1 MRALPLVLVQLAF
14 ACLALLLAK
23 LDWLLTRCRYRLV
36 DNEPPKVDS
45 DAASSKL
52 ACDSS
57 LLEECKD
64 DPGWFLNNI
73 ENTDDNTIRYI
84 REQLEATALGQK
96 YVAESR
102 RLYAVLRPT
111 RVEDMRRIENITAH
125 ASHSEILP
133 TIHSLRASMCS

>member
-1 MRALPLVLVQLAF
+1 VRALPLVLVQLAF

-23 LDWLLTRCRYRLV
+23 LDWLLTWCRYRLI
-36 DNEPPKVDS
+36 DNEPLKVDS
-45 DAASSKL
+45 DAASSKTDCDFLPKEYGDDLEWFVEAIKNADNDTL
-52 ACDSS
+52 AH
-57 LLEECKD
+57 
-64 DPGWFLNNI
+64 
-73 ENTDDNTIRYI
+73 I
-84 REQLEATALGQK
+84 REQLETTAVGQK

-102 RLYAVLRPT
+102 RLYAVLKPT